1 MKDKKLYIPAKATLI
16 ALNKTDVIRTSGGA
30 FDGPGD
36 PLFPK
41 MTRVY
46 YEDSELDIL

>member
-1 MKDKKLYIPAKATLI
+1 MKEKKPYVPAKATFI
-16 ALNKTDVIRTSGGA
+16 GVSYDDIIRTSGA

-41 MTRVY
+41 LIREY
-46 YEDSELDIL
+46 YDDPDWDSV

>member
-1 MKDKKLYIPAKATLI
+1 MKNKKLYIPAKATLI
-16 ALNKTDVIRTSGGA
+16 TLNQNDVICASGDA

-41 MTRVY
+41 MARVY
-46 YEDSELDIL
+46 YEDSELDNL

>member
-16 ALNKTDVIRTSGGA
+16 ALNKTDVIRTSGA

>member
-1 MKDKKLYIPAKATLI
+1 MNAKKTYTPAKVTFI
-16 ALNKTDVIRTSGGA
+16 AVHRDDVIRTSGGA

-41 MTRVY
+41 LIREY
-46 YEDSELDIL
+46 FDDPDAEFI

>member
-1 MKDKKLYIPAKATLI
+1 MNAKKPYVPAKVTFLAVCHD
-16 ALNKTDVIRTSGGA
+16 DVIRTSGGA

-41 MTRVY
+41 LIREY
-46 YEDSELDIL
+46 HDDPDAEFI

>member
-1 MKDKKLYIPAKATLI
+1 MKDKKAYIPAKATIL
-16 ALNKTDVIRTSGGA
+16 AVNKDDVIRTSGGA

-41 MTRVY
+41 ITRVY
-46 YEDSELDIL
+46 YDDSEFDNL